1 MTDRIPLYRSYST
14 QADIDA
20 VSAVIRRGTYWAE
33 GPEIAAFEQGL
44 INYVGIPGAVAC
56 NSGTSAL
63 HMAMIACGI
72 KRGDQVIVPS
82 FTFQSTANAALF
94 VRAMPVFADIEERTY
109 GLDPAD
115 VEQRITKKTKA
126 IIAVH
131 YAGCACQIAAL
142 YRVARDHRLTLI
154 EDAAEGMGSKVGDRH
169 VGTWGTASV
178 LSFCANKVISTGEGG
193 AVLTDEKRIHDRLLE
208 LRSHGRVSDNRYVSL
223 GFNFRL
229 PSVLAALG
237 LSQLG
242 NIAEVIK
249 RRQRIARWYDM
260 ALKGIPGIR
269 TFDIPTGQNHVYQL
283 YTIRVENGQR
293 DSLMQRLAE
302 KGIQS
307 KVYFPGIHQSDYYHS
322 LGYKDHLPVT
332 ERVEGE
338 VLSLP
343 MFPTLTIQE
352 VGYIAETIRGAM

>member
-1 MTDRIPLYRSYST
+1 MIPLYKSHST

-20 VSAVIRRGTYWAE
+20 VSHVIRRGTYWAE
-33 GPEIAAFEQGL
+33 GPEIQGFEQGL
-44 INYVGIPGAVAC
+44 INYVGIPGAVVC

-63 HMAMIACGI
+63 HMALIACGI

-94 VRAMPVFADIEERTY
+94 VGAKPVFADIEEQTY

-131 YAGCACQIAAL
+131 FGGCACQIAAL
-142 YRVARDHRLTLI
+142 YRVARDHHLTLI
-154 EDAAEGMGSKVGDRH
+154 EDAAEGIGSRIGDRH

-193 AVLTDEKRIHDRLLE
+193 AVLTEDKRIHDRLLE
-208 LRSHGRVSDNRYVSL
+208 LRSHGRVNGEYVSL
-223 GFNFRL
+223 GYNFRL

-237 LSQLG
+237 LSQLK
-242 NIAEVIK
+242 NIGEVIR
-249 RRQRIARWYDM
+249 RRQMIAKWYDF
-260 ALKGIPGIR
+260 ALADISGIS
-269 TFDIPTGQNHVYQL
+269 TFEIPEHQNHVYQL

-293 DSLMQRLAE
+293 DMLMRRLTE

-307 KVYFPGIHQSDYYHS
+307 KVYFPGVHLSRYYHS

-332 ERVEGE
+332 EKVAGE

-352 VGYIAETIRGAM
+352 VAQISDVIRGVM